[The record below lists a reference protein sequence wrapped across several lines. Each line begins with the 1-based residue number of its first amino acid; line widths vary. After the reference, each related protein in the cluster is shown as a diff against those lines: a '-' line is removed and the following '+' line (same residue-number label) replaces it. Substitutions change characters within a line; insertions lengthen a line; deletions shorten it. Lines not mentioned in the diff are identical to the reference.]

1 MKTAQKEK
9 WNNFK
14 ERHPKIKKVADKIS
28 QLFEKYPNLRQ
39 LILFTLFSIVCFV
52 IEYASYTILSFAI
65 PNRDPI
71 KWFIFDFT
79 TTASKGVA
87 GFVAF
92 LVSNVLAQ
100 ASTFLINRKATFKAT
115 NNIIWAGS
123 IYAVC
128 VCGIIILNT
137 WLGSVIPPLVSAS
150 LKSYSPLSHE
160 VLDTISGFTGKMIGS
175 FCSFVI
181 SFILGKLLSL
191 NFPKRKGKAEAV
203 EPTDT
208 TPSLDST
215 PSENVGE
222 E

>member
-65 PNRDPI
+65 PNREPI

-100 ASTFLINRKATFKAT
+100 ASTFLINSISSVLHRK
-115 NNIIWAGS
+115 GYS
-123 IYAVC
+123 IGIFYAFF
-128 VCGIIILNT
+128 IFLT
-137 WLGSVIPPLVSAS
+137 
-150 LKSYSPLSHE
+150 
-160 VLDTISGFTGKMIGS
+160 LDHNAYHRLCTAFSQKNS
-175 FCSFVI
+175 
-181 SFILGKLLSL
+181 SFITKL
-191 NFPKRKGKAEAV
+191 F
-203 EPTDT
+203 
-208 TPSLDST
+208 
-215 PSENVGE
+215 
-222 E
+222 